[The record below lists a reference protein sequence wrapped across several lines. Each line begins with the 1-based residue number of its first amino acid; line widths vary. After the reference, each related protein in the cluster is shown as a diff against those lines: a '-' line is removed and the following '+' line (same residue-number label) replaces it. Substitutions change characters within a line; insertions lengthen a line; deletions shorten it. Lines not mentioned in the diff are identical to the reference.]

1 MLDSKIITLLKLEKA
16 GSYTKAAHE
25 LHLTQPAISRHIR
38 LLEEELGIKIFQ
50 HGTKKL
56 LPTHE
61 GKILLRYAHRLMAIS
76 QKAVQ
81 AIEDERRHARHLV
94 IGITQ
99 TASENII
106 PQVIAQYCNENP
118 DTHITLITDTINNLY
133 KHLELFEVDIA
144 VTEGAPPEGG
154 SINRCCWIR
163 IIFA

>member
-81 AIEDERRHARHLV
+81 AIEYLPFLHFPY
-94 IGITQ
+94 
-99 TASENII
+99 S
-106 PQVIAQYCNENP
+106 
-118 DTHITLITDTINNLY
+118 
-133 KHLELFEVDIA
+133 
-144 VTEGAPPEGG
+144 
-154 SINRCCWIR
+154 
-163 IIFA
+163 